1 MSQMNSKRYPRR
13 SLSGAPFILAL
24 LAVAIAGL
32 CGCGSPASGPLN
44 PLFNLELGP
53 SVPPDV
59 ILAPGDQLDVKF
71 FYAEELNELLQPIRP
86 DGAISLQ
93 LVGDVIA
100 QGKTPAELRQELRE
114 LYAPHLRIPEVAV
127 IVRSL
132 VNRKVYVGGQ
142 VNAPGLVE
150 MPGQMT
156 ALEAIMHAGGFVG
169 ETAEPDAVVLIR
181 HKDGQ
186 RYGLKLEFADALDGE
201 AYQPFFLEPY
211 DIIHVPETTIVKVT
225 TWIDQHINQII
236 PVGFRATRNRG
247 DTTVGLETG
256 QGGTVRIR

>member
-1 MSQMNSKRYPRR
+1 MNQMNSKVKVAFG
-13 SLSGAPFILAL
+13 LSVAVGILFIFH
-24 LAVAIAGL
+24 
-32 CGCGSPASGPLN
+32 CGCGSTSSGPIN
-44 PLFNLELGP
+44 PLYNIELGP
-53 SVPPDV
+53 SIPSEVV
-59 ILAPGDQLDVKF
+59 LAPGDQIDVKF

-86 DGAISLQ
+86 DGAITLQ
-93 LVGDVIA
+93 LVGDVVA

-114 LYAPHLRIPEVAV
+114 LFAPHLRIPEVAV
-127 IVRSL
+127 IVRFL

-142 VNAPGLVE
+142 VNSPGLVE

-169 ETAEPDAVVLIR
+169 ETAEPDNVVLIR

-186 RYGLKLEFADALDGE
+186 RYGLKLEFSAALDGE
-201 AYQPFFLEPY
+201 TYQPFFLEPY
-211 DIIHVPETTIVKVT
+211 DIIHVPETTIAMVT

-236 PVGFRATRNRG
+236 PVGFTTTRVRG

-256 QGGTVRIR
+256 RSGTVRVR